1 MKFRGAKGFALPT
14 ILIVSVILMSVLVL
28 AAASVSGVRSSMA
41 AQSYNQMA
49 KNAADA
55 GIAYAKA
62 CLDSSV
68 GIVSWSEDKPLRPF
82 TDCAGN
88 PIVDSSSPDYYVST
102 SGNVKS
108 TFSVVPPSLDDTGQ
122 YESLK
127 ASGSVNLTRVSSGA
141 VWRTYS
147 QYTTFTFDY
156 IPGGGINLLD
166 YGAIERTS
174 SNEWLRYSDLAPI
187 IDKYGA
193 SPQQYTVSFDIK
205 SANVSSASTMAV
217 YMHNGG
223 DFRYKVNPGN
233 AIYVPVT
240 TTYTRQAVTF
250 VPTLVDASVV
260 ESYLAFFGTYGT
272 GNIPSVK
279 NVKVELGPRATPWA
293 MAPGEASVLI
303 VGGGGSGGSSA
314 TSSGGAGGGGGG
326 GVLYN
331 VALKLNTE
339 APYPITVG
347 AGGSSVS
354 GGSRGISGGN
364 SSFANLVAYG
374 GGGGGAGSGASHAG
388 LNGGSGGGAGY
399 NIYALST
406 PGAGI
411 SGQGSSGG
419 QNGATEAASGGG
431 GGGAGGVG
439 GVAGINHVGQH
450 EGGYG
455 GAGRSI
461 EIAGTSVNYAAGGF
475 GGGVF
480 NIYSGAPNTGNGGSG
495 VYGSTAASG
504 AGGSGVVIIAYSTG
518 SMAATGGDITYS
530 NGYTIHTFKTNGTFT
545 VQSIAN

>member
-1 MKFRGAKGFALPT
+1 MKFRGVKGFALPT

-28 AAASVSGVRSSMA
+28 AAASVSGVRSNMA

-166 YGAIERTS
+166 YGATERTS
-174 SNEWLRYSDLAPI
+174 SNEFLRYADVAPI
-187 IDKYGA
+187 FDKYGLV
-193 SPQQYTVSFDIK
+193 QYSISFDIK
-205 SANVSSASTMAV
+205 SNNTTTQNTINV
-217 YMHNGG
+217 YMQNGSG
-223 DFRYKVNPGN
+223 ARYSIGYIS
-233 AIYVPVT
+233 APVST
-240 TTYTRQAVTF
+240 EYTRRAVTF
-250 VPTLVDASVV
+250 TPTLANAALT
-260 ESYLAFFGTYGT
+260 ESYLAFYGTYGT

-331 VALKLNTE
+331 VALKLNAE

-347 AGGSSVS
+347 GGGSSVS

-374 GGGGGAGSGASHAG
+374 GGAGGAGSGASHAG
-388 LNGGSGGGAGY
+388 LNGGSGGGAGF
-399 NIYALST
+399 NGYALST
-406 PGAGI
+406 PGVGT
-411 SGQGSSGG
+411 SGQGFNGG
-419 QNGATEAASGGG
+419 QNGATSAASGGG

-439 GVAGINHVGQH
+439 GIGSINHVGQH

-461 EIAGTSVNYAAGGF
+461 EIAGVSANYAAGGF
-475 GGGVF
+475 GGGVHG
-480 NIYSGAPNTGNGGSG
+480 IYSGAPNTGNGGNG

-518 SMAATGGDITYS
+518 SMTATGGDVTYR
-530 NGYTIHTFKTNGTFT
+530 NGYTIHTFKTNGTFK